1 MIAAHSRR
9 ASRAGHLQVPIRAAI
24 VVSVALAIACT
35 RSAGDGSVAAI
46 DVGLVGLGLASAILP
61 DTHVGLVVIGAV
73 CLNWVAMVDN
83 PATPW
88 AIGVAVA
95 IAMFHSAT
103 AAASVAPLG
112 ASWTAAMAR
121 RWSRRFV
128 VVAAVSIPV
137 WAATA
142 VLDRADVGRSPV
154 LVAAALLSV
163 AALGLW
169 THHGTVDPDDLA

>member
-1 MIAAHSRR
+1 
-9 ASRAGHLQVPIRAAI
+9 VPIRAAV
-24 VVSVALAIACT
+24 VVSVALAIGCT
-35 RSAGDGSVAAI
+35 RAAGDGSIAAI
-46 DVGLVGLGLASAILP
+46 DVGLVGLGLVCAILP
-61 DTHVGLVVIGAV
+61 DTHVALVVVGAIGV
-73 CLNWVAMVDN
+73 NWVAMVDN

-95 IAMFHSAT
+95 IAMFHAAT

-112 ASWTAAMAR
+112 ASWTGAMAR
-121 RWSRRFV
+121 RWSRRCA
-128 VVAAVSIPV
+128 VVAAVSLPV

-142 VLDRADVGRSPV
+142 LLDRADVGRSPA

-169 THHGTVDPDDLA
+169 IRHGTVDPDHRG